1 MGIGVLQRNRAI
13 GCVCPQEDSEDEEL
27 AHTIREAGKLQVLE
41 SASGTWRAEGVSSS
55 PKASGLESGGGPTF
69 QPESEGSLC
78 PGSWPGWGSS
88 LSLSLCSL
96 WAFT

>member
-55 PKASGLESGGGPTF
+55 PKASGLESGEGPHF
-69 QPESEGSLC
+69 
-78 PGSWPGWGSS
+78 S
-88 LSLSLCSL
+88 LSLKAACVRAPDLAGGVPSH
-96 WAFT
+96 

>member
-41 SASGTWRAEGVSSS
+41 SVSGTWRAEGVSSS

-78 PGSWPGWGSS
+78 PGS
-88 LSLSLCSL
+88 
-96 WAFT
+96 